1 MPAQGNDAA
10 CILCHEVSGTSLDV
24 VDAHLH
30 PLLDPTHNPGLNVTV
45 TAVTEAGSNDGDGT
59 FDPGEKIQVTFDL
72 EDDEGDP
79 VTPGELGSFFAVV
92 AGPTNNQSLV
102 SYESFAAAALTGT
115 SPYTTFLPER
125 IQLEPV
131 GDSTG
136 ALGEV
141 FTTAR
146 SPHWNVAGAT
156 TDLWLASPSGPSTTV
171 TVATTDSQNYID
183 VDVGDGALFTR
194 GEYAV
199 IDEGGGSEEYV
210 RIQTIDGDRI
220 WFSSPYTSSYKAS
233 LVFNH
238 AVGTS
243 VRAATLASIDSADY
257 SVNTTTGDITEVN
270 EFGTGPIIASYTT
283 DFVIPTR
290 YPGTFNDTPNLDDSW
305 GDWSGKTLVDG
316 TYTVTLWGYRNL
328 SVVLFGETNSYRGTS
343 LGGTADFLVG
353 DATTLDPYDL
363 ISSEENCYQCHEEI
377 FFHGG
382 SRRGFQTCLA
392 CHGTLGAEDRAPYV
406 AANAPD
412 DDVTVSFRTMLHK
425 IHMGEELTNATSYVI
440 AGFSTAP
447 YPNNFTP
454 HTYEHVVFPAAPGAV
469 KQCSKCH
476 GDTNDSW
483 TEPSDR
489 THPTEQNTLIRAW
502 RSVCGACHDSN
513 AAVAHI
519 DGQTAPNGG
528 EACAICHGPGKDWE
542 VEKMHSAQ

>member
-1 MPAQGNDAA
+1 
-10 CILCHEVSGTSLDV
+10 
-24 VDAHLH
+24 
-30 PLLDPTHNPGLNVTV
+30 
-45 TAVTEAGSNDGDGT
+45 
-59 FDPGEKIQVTFDL
+59 
-72 EDDEGDP
+72 
-79 VTPGELGSFFAVV
+79 
-92 AGPTNNQSLV
+92 
-102 SYESFAAAALTGT
+102 
-115 SPYTTFLPER
+115 
-125 IQLEPV
+125 
-131 GDSTG
+131 
-136 ALGEV
+136 
-141 FTTAR
+141 
-146 SPHWNVAGAT
+146 VAGAT
-156 TDLWLASPSGPSTTV
+156 TDLWLASVSGSSTNV
-171 TVATTDSQNYID
+171 AVATTSNQNYID
-183 VDVGDGALFTR
+183 VATGGASLFSR
-194 GEYAV
+194 NAYAV
-199 IDEGGGSEEYV
+199 IDQGGGSEEYV
-210 RIQTIDGDRI
+210 RIQTVDLVNDRI
-220 WFSSPYTSSYKAS
+220 WLSSPYTSAYKAS
-233 LVFNH
+233 LVFTH
-238 AVGTS
+238 VVGEN
-243 VRAATLASIDSADY
+243 VRPATLTQIPSGDY
-257 SVNTTTGDITEVN
+257 TVTAGAGQITEDT

-283 DFVIPTR
+283 DFALPTR

-328 SVVLFGETNSYRGTS
+328 SVPLFGETNTYRGTS
-343 LGGTADFLVG
+343 LGGAADFLVG
-353 DATTLDPYDL
+353 SATTIAPYAL

-440 AGFSTAP
+440 AGFGSTA
-447 YPNNFTP
+447 YPDNFTA
-454 HTYEHVVFPAAPGAV
+454 HTYEHIVFPAAPGAV

-476 GDTNDSW
+476 GDSNDAW
-483 TEPSDR
+483 VEPTER
-489 THPTEQNTLIRAW
+489 THPTDQVTQIRAW